1 MTKKDKQKRRSL
13 LFDKNDCPKF
23 FAGYDHYSTVIAVFD
38 SETDRDKW
46 INADS
51 FFTRIA
57 LCLVDAVDIV
67 GMFPDHEFDHDNILW
82 LLNPIN
88 L

>member
-23 FAGYDHYSTVIAVFD
+23 FAGYDHYTTDVAVFD
-38 SETDRDKW
+38 SQADMDKW
-46 INADS
+46 LHDDS
-51 FFTRIA
+51 FFKRIA
-57 LCLVDAVDIV
+57 LCLVDAIDIV
-67 GMFPDHEFDHDNILW
+67 GMYPDHEYDHENILW